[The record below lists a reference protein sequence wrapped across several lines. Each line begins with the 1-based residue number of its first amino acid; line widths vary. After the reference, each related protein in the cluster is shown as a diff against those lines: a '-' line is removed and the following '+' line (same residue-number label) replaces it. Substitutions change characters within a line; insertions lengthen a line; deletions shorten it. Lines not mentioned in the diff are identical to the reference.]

1 LAKHLFEHALDI
13 SDYQTASEL
22 YRFLRTIN
30 DCEMDYH
37 SEKEVMANLEYSNMI
52 IYEQFLHKKAGV
64 ILRDQQYRAF
74 LKLAK
79 LFNIN
84 LAQFLKE
91 AMTLDPVIIVNWKE
105 TFSFLHDQFNWG
117 WPYSQAA
124 SVPGQVAII
133 SRRSVNHNESSVVAD
148 HTRRRKQIAS
158 KSALVR
164 KREELSHLL
173 LASIEGEFWPL
184 SLMLSTMLL
193 RDSDAHFALKQGQK
207 GSSKLGDEWAECTK
221 SNTVYHQFCTKITV
235 SLLANIS
242 GK

>member
-1 LAKHLFEHALDI
+1 LAKHLFEHALEI
-13 SDYQTASEL
+13 KDYQTASEL

-37 SEKEVMANLEYSNMI
+37 SEKEVIANSEYSNMI
-52 IYEQFLHKKAGV
+52 IYEQFLHKKAGI
-64 ILRDQQYRAF
+64 ILRDQQYREF

-91 AMTLDPVIIVNWKE
+91 AMNLDPVIILNWKE

-124 SVPGQVAII
+124 TIPEQVATI
-133 SRRSVNHNESSVVAD
+133 SRRSVNHNESGAAD
-148 HTRRRKQIAS
+148 HTRRRKQIPS

-173 LASIEGEFWPL
+173 LASIEGEFWAL
-184 SLMLSTMLL
+184 SMMLSTMLL
-193 RDSDAHFALKQGQK
+193 RESDAHFALKQGQK
-207 GSSKLGDEWAECTK
+207 QSSKLGDDWLECTK
-221 SNTVYHQFCTKITV
+221 CNRVYHQFCTKITL
-235 SLLANIS
+235 SLLA
-242 GK
+242 K